1 MTPVGNCSMR
11 KVSNGRCSC
20 IEVHPH
26 SYLICPHF
34 YQLISHLFGC
44 HNSTEDC
51 KLVLHLW
58 QFPFQAFLKCLSSG
72 ESPPSPPSQTLFGSG
87 RVQFGGLSVVWMQR
101 HNQPGWP
108 SYKQIARIK
117 ITSHPDLMHSWLFHC
132 CSALVP
138 NEPSAVWGFEMQQHK
153 LEEKSWKRGRL
164 GPSWRNGQMKE
175 D

>member
-11 KVSNGRCSC
+11 KVSNGRCNC

-117 ITSHPDLMHSWLFHC
+117 ITSHPDLMHSWVFH

-138 NEPSAVWGFEMQQHK
+138 NEPSAVGGFEMQQHK